1 MSSGFV
7 STGTTE
13 QPIERDDEWLKAQQE
28 IEATRRRKAEES
40 RQDGGKTLYDTLQ
53 ANKAAKQEAFEEAIR
68 LKNQFRSLDE
78 DEIEFLDSVLES
90 TRTKEAAVKKE
101 TIEQLDLFRRQQE
114 EADKA
119 WLAEAADGSGTN
131 VVAGSSSIEEEQWIV
146 NGKKRKRA
154 KDKQVLKGV
163 KLRKTS
169 STSDKPAEPIAKAMS
184 PMLTPN
190 VTPDELGTVQ
200 EISGVEDTKTAR
212 SQSAGRRESAGL
224 PTVSA
229 VPTTAAT
236 QSASK
241 GLKGLG
247 LDDYSSDGE

>member
-1 MSSGFV
+1 MLSS
-7 STGTTE
+7 
-13 QPIERDDEWLKAQQE
+13 
-28 IEATRRRKAEES
+28 
-40 RQDGGKTLYDTLQ
+40 
-53 ANKAAKQEAFEEAIR
+53 AAKQEAFEESIR

-119 WLAEAADGSGTN
+119 WLAEAVDGNGTN
-131 VVAGSSSIEEEQWIV
+131 AVAGSSPTEEEQWTV

-169 STSDKPAEPIAKAMS
+169 STSDKPAEPIPKTMS
-184 PMLTPN
+184 PMITPN
-190 VTPDELGTVQ
+190 ITTKELGSVQ
-200 EISGVEDTKTAR
+200 KISGIEATKIT
-212 SQSAGRRESAGL
+212 SAQGACRDEVAGL
-224 PTVSA
+224 AVVSST
-229 VPTTAAT
+229 PTTTAT
-236 QSASK
+236 QSANK
-241 GLKGLG
+241 GFTGLG
-247 LDDYSSDGE
+247 LDEYSSEGE